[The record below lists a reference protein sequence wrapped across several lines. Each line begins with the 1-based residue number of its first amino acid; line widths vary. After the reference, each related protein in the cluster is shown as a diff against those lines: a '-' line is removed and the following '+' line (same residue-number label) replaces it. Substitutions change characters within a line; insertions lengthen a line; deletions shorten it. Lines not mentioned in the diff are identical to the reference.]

1 LAETFRQAMEEGHI
15 AAGNPML
22 LSHAFTA
29 LLMIGNRE
37 MVGDKAYSVA
47 ELSEVIVELFWKGIS
62 PRQAEE

>member
-1 LAETFRQAMEEGHI
+1 
-15 AAGNPML
+15 ML

-37 MVGDKAYSVA
+37 MIGDKAYSVT
-47 ELSEVIVELFWKGIS
+47 ELSDSIVELFWKGIS